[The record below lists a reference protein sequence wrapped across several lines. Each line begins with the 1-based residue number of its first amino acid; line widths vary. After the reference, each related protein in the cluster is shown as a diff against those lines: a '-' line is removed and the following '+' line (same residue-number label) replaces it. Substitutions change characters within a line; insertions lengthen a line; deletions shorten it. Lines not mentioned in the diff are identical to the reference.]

1 MSSITIRNLDDSI
14 KAGLRL
20 RAARHGCS
28 MEQEVRNILQQA
40 LTPDTPSPQ
49 SFAELVN
56 HRFKNLDAKD
66 LPVPARQTGRNLP
79 TF

>member
-40 LTPDTPSPQ
+40 LTPGTPSPQ

-56 HRFKNLDAKD
+56 RRFKNLDAED

>member
-56 HRFKNLDAKD
+56 RRFKNLEAED